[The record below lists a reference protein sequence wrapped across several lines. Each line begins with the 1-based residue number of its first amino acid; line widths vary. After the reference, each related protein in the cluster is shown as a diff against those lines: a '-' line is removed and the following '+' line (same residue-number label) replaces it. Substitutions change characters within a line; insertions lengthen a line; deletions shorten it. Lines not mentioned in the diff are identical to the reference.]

1 MPEVSLHIPRKS
13 YCLGGPERFVLRL
26 IGGLLADLN
35 VFIDGSWLFRQC
47 GPTGSLAYA
56 TDRPSERFP
65 LDFNRLNQELLR
77 HVESHGHHCDGLG
90 ELIFAAS
97 ILSLPSD
104 LDDWPKKYPGIR
116 PENIEITRKAVWA
129 REALL
134 REAKKGGYSDEAV
147 LRPDLREWTL
157 RKLIEGRFQEKQVD
171 SLVVALLVRAAITR
185 PDDFHVLITGDA
197 DLLPAIRVAHPGFTA
212 NIFVATTHPDELDA
226 RHRQTSYSL
235 VEFGLR
241 IPPYFMQNKGN
252 AERII
257 EGAFPYR
264 CEECGHVFVQER
276 AIARAERPRC
286 SRCRPIPRGRQR
298 G

>member
-1 MPEVSLHIPRKS
+1 S
-13 YCLGGPERFVLRL
+13 LGGPGRFVLRL

-47 GPTGSLAYA
+47 GPSGSLAYA

-104 LDDWPKKYPGIR
+104 LDDWPKRYPGIR

-134 REAKKGGYSDEAV
+134 REAKKG
-147 LRPDLREWTL
+147 
-157 RKLIEGRFQEKQVD
+157 
-171 SLVVALLVRAAITR
+171 
-185 PDDFHVLITGDA
+185 
-197 DLLPAIRVAHPGFTA
+197 
-212 NIFVATTHPDELDA
+212 
-226 RHRQTSYSL
+226 
-235 VEFGLR
+235 
-241 IPPYFMQNKGN
+241 
-252 AERII
+252 
-257 EGAFPYR
+257 
-264 CEECGHVFVQER
+264 
-276 AIARAERPRC
+276 
-286 SRCRPIPRGRQR
+286 
-298 G
+298 